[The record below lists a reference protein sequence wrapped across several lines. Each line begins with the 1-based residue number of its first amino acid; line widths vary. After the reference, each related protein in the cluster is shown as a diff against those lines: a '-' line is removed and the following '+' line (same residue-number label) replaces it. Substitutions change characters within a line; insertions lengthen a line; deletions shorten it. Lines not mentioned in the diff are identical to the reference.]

1 MCGRFT
7 LTVPEEEWVH
17 YFQIQS
23 VRLKFEPRYNIA
35 PMQGI
40 PAIISDD
47 SGLRRA
53 GVLRW
58 GLVPPWSSDERI
70 GSKMINAR
78 AETIHVKRSFREPL
92 LKRRCL
98 IPADGF
104 YEWKKL
110 GRDKQP
116 HRIVLSSRSLF
127 AMAGIYESWTS
138 SDGRT
143 IHTCSIITTEPNEL
157 MSSIHDRMPVILPR
171 EAEAV
176 WLDRSLQSIPDL
188 LTLLRPYPASDMRAY
203 PVHPMVGHV
212 AQDSPD
218 CIKEYSAPNAK
229 ADPDGEE
236 PTLW

>member
-7 LTVPEEEWVH
+7 LTVPEEEWVQ
-17 YFQIQS
+17 YFQIQA

-35 PMQGI
+35 PMQDI

-47 SGLRRA
+47 SGVRRA
-53 GVLRW
+53 GMLRW
-58 GLVPPWSSDERI
+58 GLVPPWSSDEKV

-78 AETIHVKRSFREPL
+78 AETIHEKRSFREPL

-104 YEWKKL
+104 YEWKRN
-110 GRDKQP
+110 GREKQP
-116 HRIVLSSRSLF
+116 HRIVLNSRPLF

-157 MSSIHDRMPVILPR
+157 MSDIHDRMPVILPR

-176 WLDRSLQSIPDL
+176 WLDRSLQSIQDL
-188 LTLLRPYPASDMRAY
+188 LAVLRPYPASDMRAY

-212 AQDSPD
+212 TQDSPG
-218 CIKEYSAPNAK
+218 CIEEFTAPMPVAEPE
-229 ADPDGEE
+229 AEE